1 MATYESKKYATIP
14 IQATQ
19 VADGTVSNTE
29 YQHLDGVTS
38 DIQTQL
44 NSISTSGLPTT
55 GGTMTGNIL
64 FGDNVE
70 ARFGAGDDLRIL
82 HDGNNSQLKD
92 AGTGALEILTD
103 EFKVK
108 NAADSETMILANEN
122 GAVSLY
128 HDNTARL
135 STTSSGVNIT
145 GTLSATTAV
154 SGPLSGDGSS
164 ITSIN
169 ASNISSGT
177 LASDRIGGNV
187 ITGTGSPGYYAQR
200 AWVRFD
206 SNNNNNFYAQQNV
219 SSITDHGVGKYTVN
233 FSTAMPN
240 SNYGVI
246 VTPSAQ
252 ASYFAVDI
260 NGWVDST
267 GSPSGAKNATA
278 PTTNAV
284 RIAIFTDYSLT
295 FRDTD
300 NVTVSVFGV

>member
-1 MATYESKKYATIP
+1 MATYESKKYGSIP
-14 IQATQ
+14 IEATQ

-44 NSISTSGLPTT
+44 NNISTSGLPTT
-55 GGTMTGNIL
+55 GGTMTGNL
-64 FGDNVE
+64 VFGDNVE
-70 ARFGAGDDLRIL
+70 ARFGAGDDLRIR

-103 EFKVK
+103 EFKLK

-128 HDNTARL
+128 HDNSAKL
-135 STTSSGVNIT
+135 ATTSSGVNVT
-145 GTLSATTAV
+145 GTLSATTAI

-187 ITGTGSPGYYAQR
+187 ITGSGSPGYYAQR
-200 AWVRFD
+200 AWVRFN
-206 SNNNNNFYAQQNV
+206 SNSNNNFYGSQNV

-240 SNYGVI
+240 SNYGII
-246 VTPSAQ
+246 VTPSSQ
-252 ASYFAVDI
+252 AGYFAVDI
-260 NGWVDST
+260 NGWIDST
-267 GSPSGAKNATA
+267 GAAPSTSS
-278 PTTNAV
+278 V
-284 RIAIFTDYSLT
+284 RVAIFTDYSLAY
-295 FRDTD
+295 RDTD
-300 NVTVSVFGV
+300 NVVVSVFGV

>member
-14 IQATQ
+14 IEATQ
-19 VADGTVSNTE
+19 VADGTVNNTE

-44 NSISTSGLPTT
+44 NNISTSGLPTT
-55 GGTMTGNIL
+55 GGTLTGDLN
-64 FGDNVE
+64 FNDNVK
-70 ARFGAGDDLRIL
+70 AKFGASNDLEVYHASSDAADRIESDNTL
-82 HDGNNSQLKD
+82 QLRTD
-92 AGTGALEILTD
+92 TFRLQNAAGTE
-103 EFKVK
+103 
-108 NAADSETMILANEN
+108 NMITGDAN
-122 GAVSLY
+122 GAVSLK
-128 HDNTARL
+128 HNDSTKLA
-135 STTSSGVNIT
+135 TTSSGVNIT
-145 GTLSATTAV
+145 GTLSATTAI
-154 SGPLSGDGSS
+154 SGPLSGNGSS
-164 ITSIN
+164 ITNIN

-187 ITGTGSPGYYAQR
+187 ITGSGSPGYYAQR
-200 AWVRFD
+200 AWVRFN
-206 SNNNNNFYAQQNV
+206 SNSNNNFYGSQNV

-284 RIAIFTDYSLT
+284 RVAVFSDYSLA

>member
-1 MATYESKKYATIP
+1 M
-14 IQATQ
+14 
-19 VADGTVSNTE
+19 
-29 YQHLDGVTS
+29 
-38 DIQTQL
+38 
-44 NSISTSGLPTT
+44 
-55 GGTMTGNIL
+55 
-64 FGDNVE
+64 
-70 ARFGAGDDLRIL
+70 
-82 HDGNNSQLKD
+82 KD